1 MTKYLINLVCIIG
14 VAGAA
19 HAGAVANLE
28 ITADGHAYLVFDAAG
43 NGNLTGYTVQ
53 DASVATPVTFER
65 GGSVLDGTGQYAD
78 AWSSL
83 DSQCAFSGETAGL
96 HDWFFE
102 GTPPHPFVHR

>member
-43 NGNLTGYTVQ
+43 NGQLTGYTIEDTAVVPTI
-53 DASVATPVTFER
+53 SFER
-65 GGSVLDGTGQYAD
+65 P
-78 AWSSL
+78 
-83 DSQCAFSGETAGL
+83 AG
-96 HDWFFE
+96 
-102 GTPPHPFVHR
+102 